1 MTASWAGEE
10 IGRCR
15 YGSTALWTLRG
26 NLAGSQ
32 ARRFAQR
39 ADLFFR
45 GESAALVVDLRGA
58 GMIDS
63 AGASRLLGLRE
74 RHPGF
79 AVVGRPSSWV
89 DLPYPVRRAV
99 SALRPAPDL
108 QTALSAFTAPPN
120 QGYAEKRMHMRIPLQ
135 IPVEV
140 LCAGRLAPASLRD
153 ISRGGL
159 HLALLPEGWLGEARK
174 TGAAT
179 TLGIVGLETDPLA
192 RELTA
197 RFGRGP
203 VLAMPVR
210 ALPGGVLGVRFTG
223 SPTPV

>member
-1 MTASWAGEE
+1 MGGD

-15 YGSTALWTLRG
+15 YGLNALWTLRG
-26 NLAGSQ
+26 DLAGSL
-32 ARRFAQR
+32 ARRFAER
-39 ADLFFR
+39 VGLFFR
-45 GESAALVVDLRGA
+45 GESASLLVDLRGA

-63 AGASRLLGLRE
+63 AGASRLEELHG
-74 RHPGF
+74 RHAGF
-79 AVVGRPSSWV
+79 LVVGRPASWT
-89 DLPYPVRRAV
+89 DLPLGVRRTL

-108 QTALSAFTAPPN
+108 ETALAALAAPAT
-120 QGYAEKRMHMRIPLQ
+120 GRAERRSHPRIPLQ
-135 IPVEV
+135 FPVEV

-159 HLALLPEGWLGEARK
+159 HLELLPEGWLGEARK
-174 TGAAT
+174 AGAAT
-179 TLGIVGLETDPLA
+179 TLGIVGLDADPLA

-203 VLAMPVR
+203 VLAVPVR
-210 ALPGGVLGVRFTG
+210 ALPGGVLGARFTG